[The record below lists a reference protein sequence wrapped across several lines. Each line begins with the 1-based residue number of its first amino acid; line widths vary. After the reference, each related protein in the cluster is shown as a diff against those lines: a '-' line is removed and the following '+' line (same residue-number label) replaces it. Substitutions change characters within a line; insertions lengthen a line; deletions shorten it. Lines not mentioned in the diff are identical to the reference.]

1 MVFKCILCEA
11 NTCYYYNLCD
21 ECEKVQNLMKVYGN
35 ETVYKTLDSVLVRK
49 ENAIKNKTTKE
60 IDKAINGEIT
70 ITYDASKDK

>member
-1 MVFKCILCEA
+1 
-11 NTCYYYNLCD
+11 
-21 ECEKVQNLMKVYGN
+21 MKVYGN